1 MDCSFWN
8 LFYSSPQD
16 DFDAA
21 TTSPTWRVS
30 LDACQY
36 QADISQLRTEKSRGK
51 VIGAEIAR
59 AKREGRS
66 AEVIEAL
73 ERKALE
79 ADAASPEDIYDTFN
93 VLVRRKPKENNFKA
107 VLDTIR

>member
-1 MDCSFWN
+1 MAYYAPPPFVEE
-8 LFYSSPQD
+8 
-16 DFDAA
+16 FDAA
-21 TTSPTWRVS
+21 TTDPTWRVS
-30 LDACQY
+30 LDACQS
-36 QADISQLRTEKSRGK
+36 QADITRLRNEKNRGK
-51 VIGAEIAR
+51 VIRAEIAR

-66 AEVIEAL
+66 QEAIDAL

-79 ADAASPEDIYDTFN
+79 ADAASPEDIYDSFN